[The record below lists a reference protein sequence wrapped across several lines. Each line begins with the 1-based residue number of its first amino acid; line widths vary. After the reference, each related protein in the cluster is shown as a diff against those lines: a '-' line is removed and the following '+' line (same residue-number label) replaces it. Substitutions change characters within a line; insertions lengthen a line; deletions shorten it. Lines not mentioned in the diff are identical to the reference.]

1 MGAERDAF
9 DPKAFAAELS
19 HRPGVYRM
27 RDADGNVIYVGKA
40 RDLKKRVTTYF
51 SGRAKDAKTMAMV
64 ERVAGIDV
72 TLTNTESEALLTVE
86 WTDGMQVAWLIG
98 LDNVVRFSPGL
109 YGLPGTAKGEWESD
123 STFVVHLD
131 EIGRINQEDIKMTFA
146 DEQITFEASGVTVV
160 GRVHEN

>member
-1 MGAERDAF
+1 
-9 DPKAFAAELS
+9 
-19 HRPGVYRM
+19 M
-27 RDADGNVIYVGKA
+27 R
-40 RDLKKRVTTYF
+40 R
-51 SGRAKDAKTMAMV
+51 
-64 ERVAGIDV
+64 
-72 TLTNTESEALLTVE
+72 TESEALLTVE